1 MLLGNLLRIA
11 LALVVLVLP
20 AAADDIVFTGEVTY
34 RERIALPPDAEL
46 LVTLVALPGGRP
58 VVGAAA
64 AIATKGQVPIA
75 FALNVRS
82 DVAESGRDYG
92 LVAEIRSAGRTMFRN
107 FEPVPV
113 DVIAPEPVRILVQ
126 FAPEPPHDPPPP
138 AIPPVDEPPVAE
150 PPADLLDT
158 TWRVTS
164 IGGEPA
170 LSEPVTTLAIAA
182 DRGVGGNG
190 ACNNYFTEASFED
203 GKLAFGPVA
212 ATRMACERAVSA
224 QEAAFFAALEA
235 VAGYELDGDA
245 LKLLDA
251 AGVPL
256 VGLVRTP

>member
-1 MLLGNLLRIA
+1 MLLARLVRIA
-11 LALVVLVLP
+11 LAFVALVLP
-20 AAADDIVFTGEVTY
+20 VAADDIVFTGEVTY
-34 RERIALPPDAEL
+34 RERIALPPGAEL
-46 LVTLVALPGGRP
+46 WVSLVALPEARP

-75 FALNVRS
+75 FTLSIRS
-82 DVAESGRDYG
+82 DVARPGRDYG

-107 FEPVPV
+107 FQPVPV
-113 DVIAPEPVRILVQ
+113 DVVAPVPVRILVQ

-138 AIPPVDEPPVAE
+138 ATPPVAE
-150 PPADLLDT
+150 PPVSLLDT

-170 LSEPVTTLAIAA
+170 LPEPASTLAIAA
-182 DRGVGGNG
+182 DRSVGGNG
-190 ACNNYFTEASFED
+190 ACNNYFTEASFENET
-203 GKLAFGPVA
+203 LAFGPVA
-212 ATRMACERAVSA
+212 ATRMACEPAISA

-235 VAGYELDGDA
+235 VAGYELEGEG